1 MKVYFAI
8 MLALLLATA
17 YGIKSK
23 QATTGTTAVVDT
35 TTMNTSN
42 DTCDSSSSEYDN
54 GSGMCTWANNW
65 CEDGLGSST
74 SDYNDSC
81 EDGSYYNSHCENS
94 YDTLA
99 NQWSQ
104 GMCTS
109 SGCYSDQCYDCAN
122 EYYSDWSSE
131 KGSSYSNNSCTNSDG
146 SSDCKLTYFIILL
159 ASSCIFYS
167 FLLYSKLQFMQ

>member
-8 MLALLLATA
+8 MLAFLMATA

-23 QATTGTTAVVDT
+23 QDANGTITDVDT
-35 TTMNTSN
+35 TMNIGT
-42 DTCDSSSSEYDN
+42 DTCDSSTSEYDN
-54 GSGMCTWANNW
+54 GNGMCTWENSW

-81 EDGSYYNSHCENS
+81 EDGSYYNSHCESS

-99 NQWSQ
+99 NEWSQ

-109 SGCYSDQCYDCAN
+109 SGCYSDQCYDCSN

-131 KGSSYSNNSCTNSDG
+131 QGSSYSNNSCTNSDG

-159 ASSCIFYS
+159 TSLCIFYL
-167 FLLYSKLQFMQ
+167 FLL